1 MVLEGQ
7 LCHQANA
14 GGDHNHDGVQCMSDP
29 RPLNWRRMLSF
40 TLGNGT
46 APSQHVLNAKRT
58 KRPAGDTPTRWAAN
72 ATLPQPLNFFLQKH
86 RKIFSC

>member
-1 MVLEGQ
+1 
-7 LCHQANA
+7 
-14 GGDHNHDGVQCMSDP
+14 
-29 RPLNWRRMLSF
+29 MLSF